1 MNVAKN
7 NPASTAS
14 RKISII
20 ILQYNNSQ
28 DTIKCLE
35 SVKELNYPAFEI
47 IVVDNNSQPEHF
59 NNVRLFIES
68 QPANTSRFTLHASH
82 SNLGYAGGNNVGIR
96 QALENGADYVLILN
110 PDTTVEPGLLTK
122 LVGAGEKDEKV
133 GLAAPAIDEGSHITY
148 GGRVDWLKPELT
160 HLVTYDVASE
170 YLPGACLLI
179 KRSVIEKIGLLDES
193 YFLYFEDADYC
204 MRARQAGFALKLV
217 PEVLVR
223 HRVSASAKQ
232 LGAPFLLRYHFRN
245 ALYFNWR
252 HAPAGYKI
260 LLPFW
265 SFFIMIKQ
273 LVKIAFLPNKRKISK
288 AILAGVLDFHLDNFG
303 KINDQS
309 RN

>member
-1 MNVAKN
+1 MEKTVK
-7 NPASTAS
+7 ST
-14 RKISII
+14 SII

-28 DTIKCLE
+28 DTIECLE
-35 SVKELNYPAFEI
+35 SVKELNYPAFEV
-47 IVVDNNSQPEHF
+47 IVVDNNSEPGHF
-59 NNVRLFIES
+59 NNIRLFIES
-68 QPANTSRFTLHASH
+68 QPKTLRVTLCALRL
-82 SNLGYAGGNNVGIR
+82 NLGYAGGNNVGIR
-96 QALENGADYVLILN
+96 RALENGADYMLILN

-170 YLPGACLLI
+170 VASEYLPGACLLI

-204 MRARQAGFALKLV
+204 VRARQAGFALKLV

-223 HRVSASAKQ
+223 HQVSTAAKQ
-232 LGAPFLLRYHFRN
+232 LGASLLLRYHFRN

-265 SFFIMIKQ
+265 SFFIMMKQ